1 MRVLLW
7 AAPIALILLLSIDAA
22 ACTSDSDCPGS
33 TYCVRLFGELEGLC
47 EKGVTNWDAK
57 KPVAP
62 ANKNTTE
69 GKRCEVD
76 ADCDAYMSCV
86 AQPNLK
92 YRVCRRN

>member
-1 MRVLLW
+1 MRVFFGWTDRPDPSALDQRIRVHERQRMPRRDLLR
-7 AAPIALILLLSIDAA
+7 AA
-22 ACTSDSDCPGS
+22 
-33 TYCVRLFGELEGLC
+33 VRRDRRTLR
-47 EKGVTNWDAK
+47 KGVTNWDAK

-69 GKRCEVD
+69 GKRCEID

>member
-1 MRVLLW
+1 MRLLIPGG
-7 AAPIALILLLSIDAA
+7 AIALILLFSMDAA
-22 ACTSDSDCPGS
+22 ACHSDSECPGA
-33 TYCVRLFGELEGLC
+33 TYCVRLFGETEGLC

-69 GKRCEVD
+69 GKRCEMNS
-76 ADCDAYMSCV
+76 DCDAYMSCV
-86 AQPNLK
+86 AEPNLK

>member
-1 MRVLLW
+1 MRVHLFGG
-7 AAPIALILLLSIDAA
+7 AIALMFLLSNDAA
-22 ACTSDSDCPGS
+22 ACTSDADCPGA
-33 TYCVRLFGELEGLC
+33 TYCVRLFGETEGLC
-47 EKGVTNWDAK
+47 EKGVTNWNAK

-69 GKRCEVD
+69 GKRCEID
-76 ADCDAYMSCV
+76 ADCDTYMSCV